1 MRVSFL
7 YYEDCPS
14 YDLAL
19 ERLRE
24 VMDEEGIPNEVEV
37 IKVESEEQA
46 RKLRFVGS
54 PTIHVNGQDID
65 PSSDSRYTL
74 TCRAYRLAESRA
86 LRSCSSSRTPTSPWR
101 SPPAATSWRPERSS
115 TPPPPRSCARTRRSA
130 KRTWERCKA
139 DSSQNN
145 YALVCG
151 AVVYSGV
158 RLLVMKRSFYAPSFR
173 LKQIRFRTAC
183 SAVYCSCAVARA
195 FDSGRVARAASP
207 I

>member
-1 MRVSFL
+1 VRVSFL

-65 PSSDSRYTL
+65 PSSDSRYAL
-74 TCRAYRLAESRA
+74 TCRAYRLPDDRISPLPSKDMIRRA
-86 LRSCSSSRTPTSPWR
+86 FGP
-101 SPPAATSWRPERSS
+101 
-115 TPPPPRSCARTRRSA
+115 SA
-130 KRTWERCKA
+130 K
-139 DSSQNN
+139 SQP
-145 YALVCG
+145 G
-151 AVVYSGV
+151 
-158 RLLVMKRSFYAPSFR
+158 
-173 LKQIRFRTAC
+173 
-183 SAVYCSCAVARA
+183 
-195 FDSGRVARAASP
+195 
-207 I
+207 